1 MSPVVFWAILII
13 RRAIFPI
20 RHSCARRTFARALAI
35 VFLFAVIPQPWTVVG
50 IYVGQSSLGT
60 GRMSQKGGVNLRIS
74 DGRWP
79 VDRTVCLHE
88 TLRECIDI
96 ACFSCMIW
104 CNKKGVSST
113 GILAFTYKSL
123 REHLGKHFR
132 YWMERKM
139 KA

>member
-1 MSPVVFWAILII
+1 
-13 RRAIFPI
+13 
-20 RHSCARRTFARALAI
+20 
-35 VFLFAVIPQPWTVVG
+35 
-50 IYVGQSSLGT
+50 
-60 GRMSQKGGVNLRIS
+60 MSQKGGVNLRIS

-123 REHLGKHFR
+123 REHLGKHFC

-139 KA
+139 KAQVAGVHEVNMLEINRTVVVCLLTYISFHCTTVVSITIVPSVACQHTEGEYYLLTTTSTY